1 MSKIKGSQN
10 FDRRIADFLIIAV
23 ILEKN
28 IIRKIRFR

>member
-10 FDRRIADFLIIAV
+10 FDRKIADFLITAV

-28 IIRKIRFR
+28 NY

>member
-10 FDRRIADFLIIAV
+10 FDRKIADFLIIAV

-28 IIRKIRFR
+28 NY